1 MDISDTFNYLL
12 FLLPWKFTCHFI
24 FGCQIRSLPSAI
36 SKEPKFVAMVHVNT
50 RLFLQERRKQI
61 LALLEQEGRVFVA
74 ELSERFRVSQATIRT
89 DLEALVFQ
97 GLLVR
102 THGGAI
108 TVDRSDLEL
117 SFEVRR
123 QLHSPQKRRI
133 GAAAKA
139 MVEDGEAIALDASTT
154 ALSVA
159 NHIKGRRELTV
170 ITNSLFVA
178 LAFLDA
184 PSITVLM
191 PGGFLRPDSASLVGG
206 ESHDLI
212 KQFNFQ
218 KGFFGAKGL
227 TLEEGLT
234 DVNNAEVAVK
244 RAWVAHAK
252 QVIAIVDSSKWGR
265 VGFASFASID
275 QVDCIITDKGAPPDM
290 VAALQEAGV
299 DVVIA

>member
-1 MDISDTFNYLL
+1 MGISDTINYLP
-12 FLLPWKFTCHFI
+12 FLLPWGFTCQLTFC
-24 FGCQIRSLPSAI
+24 CQRSSLPSTI

-61 LALLEQEGRVFVA
+61 LALLEQETRVFVA
-74 ELSERFRVSQATIRT
+74 DLSQRFRVSQATIRT
-89 DLEALVFQ
+89 DLDTLVLQ
-97 GLLVR
+97 GMLVR

-108 TVDRSDLEL
+108 AVDRSDLEL

-123 QLHSPQKRRI
+123 QLHSPQKQRI
-133 GAAAKA
+133 GAAATV

-154 ALSVA
+154 ALAVA
-159 NHIKGRRELTV
+159 NHVKGRRELTV
-170 ITNSLFVA
+170 ITNSLLVA

-184 PSITVLM
+184 PGVTVLM

-206 ESHDLI
+206 ESHELI

-275 QVDCIITDKGAPPDM
+275 QLDCIITDEGAPPDM

-299 DVVIA
+299 DVIIA